1 MESNLLSHEAAVR
14 LGSFF
19 GLLVVFGAI
28 ELRYPG
34 RPLAGYKGLRWI
46 GNLGLSVINS
56 VAVRAAFP
64 VLAIGMAQRAEAG
77 GWGLLNQI
85 ALGEPWAFII
95 SLAVLDF
102 AIYLQHAMFHFV
114 PTLWRLHRVHHTDV
128 DLDVSS
134 AVRFHFI
141 EIMISMGIKL
151 ATVAVLGP
159 PVLAVLVFEVWLNA
173 TSMFHHSNL
182 RLPRPIDRVLR
193 WFIVTPDMHR
203 IHHSIIVDETNS
215 NFGFNL
221 PLWDRVMGTYRDQ
234 PRAGHD
240 AMVLGIEDFRGRTD
254 QRLDRLLIQPLL
266 PTHAADDP
274 ETARGK

>member
-1 MESNLLSHEAAVR
+1 MESSLLSHEAAVR

-34 RPLAGYKGLRWI
+34 RPLTGYKGLRWF

-56 VAVRAAFP
+56 VVVRAAFP
-64 VLAIGMAQRAEAG
+64 VLAIGMAQRAEAE
-77 GWGLLNQI
+77 GWGLLNR
-85 ALGEPWAFII
+85 I
-95 SLAVLDF
+95 SFGAVVEFVFALAVFDF
-102 AIYLQHAMFHFV
+102 VIYLQHAMFHFV

-134 AVRFHFI
+134 AVRFHFL
-141 EIMISMGIKL
+141 EIMISMVIKL

-182 RLPRPIDRVLR
+182 RLPRPVDRVLR

-203 IHHSIIVDETNS
+203 IHHSILVDETNS

-240 AMVLGIEDFRGRTD
+240 AMILGIEDFRGRAD
-254 QRLDRLLIQPLL
+254 QRLDRLLIQPLMRAPGAEEREAL
-266 PTHAADDP
+266 RA
-274 ETARGK
+274 K